1 MCASTLQ
8 HIYHIFNS
16 HNMQSAGYQLRQEI
30 KKMGMTQVEAAQKL
44 GIARETLISWMR
56 RDSFSKNQIE
66 CIKEELGI
74 IIQNPDNT
82 DTMMNALEK
91 GFAIKLLEQIQQGN
105 IYPRQMVDRLKSDL
119 AEAQKH
125 IGELEEKIRWL
136 EKK

>member
-1 MCASTLQ
+1 
-8 HIYHIFNS
+8 
-16 HNMQSAGYQLRQEI
+16 MQSAGYQLRQEI

-119 AEAQKH
+119 AEAQKR